1 MGDSHR
7 LLYIRWRRSSAID
20 RIDDLTKSEIIH
32 MAAYLNEH
40 IFHTEIIPQNLINLE
55 ILPEAEFEYQQ
66 DNPLKVGYHCA
77 LIEAVMD
84 YKGKSVNDILHGIF
98 KFGFLFWVVYGIS
111 KDDVIIA
118 G

>member
-84 YKGKSVNDILHGIF
+84 YKAKSVSDILQWYLDGSF
-98 KFGFLFWVVYGIS
+98 VENL
-111 KDDVIIA
+111 A
-118 G
+118 GSQHEYLEITR